1 MQLGDH
7 LRNIRESRYLKQT
20 DVAKATHI
28 SNKIL
33 SNYERNICYPTID
46 NLIELCRFYKISA
59 DYLLMLTDK
68 DKKAEPKT
76 VEHDFPIS
84 SDEKRVIQY
93 YRRLNEE
100 NRDCIRGLMVS
111 YYKEQKSDA
120 QSLPHLR
127 ENDFV
132 L

>member
-7 LRNIRESRYLKQT
+7 LRNIRESRDLKQT

-46 NLIELCRFYKISA
+46 NLIELCRFYQISA

-68 DKKAEPKT
+68 KTEPKT
-76 VEHDFPIS
+76 VEHDLYIIDKKILNILKILILKIIS
-84 SDEKRVIQY
+84 R
-93 YRRLNEE
+93 
-100 NRDCIRGLMVS
+100 
-111 YYKEQKSDA
+111 KS
-120 QSLPHLR
+120 
-127 ENDFV
+127 
-132 L
+132 

>member
-7 LRNIRESRYLKQT
+7 LRNIRESRDLKQT

-46 NLIELCRFYKISA
+46 NLIELCRFYQISA

-68 DKKAEPKT
+68 KTEPKT

-127 ENDFV
+127 ENDFIP
-132 L
+132 